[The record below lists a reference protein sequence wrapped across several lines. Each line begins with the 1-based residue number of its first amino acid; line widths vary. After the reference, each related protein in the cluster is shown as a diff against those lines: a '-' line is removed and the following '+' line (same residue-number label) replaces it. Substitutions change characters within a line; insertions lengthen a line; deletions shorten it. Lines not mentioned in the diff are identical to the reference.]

1 MARKMLINAHRPE
14 EVRVA
19 IVSDRVLDKYEV
31 SAAESGL
38 NRGNIYRGIVVNV
51 HTSLD
56 AAFVDIGV
64 ERHGLLR
71 ADDVVQAAAHHK
83 GEGRHARI
91 DRLLEKGRPVLV
103 QVTRDALG
111 SKGPQVTTNLSIA
124 GRYLVLMPFDDVRGV
139 SRRVEDDDLRHSIR
153 DRLAQLDLPEGAGVI
168 VRTNAVDQPKT
179 ALNRDLGALLRLWK
193 KVRTEAAAGKGPKL
207 LYSDQD
213 LILQVLRDS
222 LDSSV
227 QEVLVDD
234 DEAFEKV
241 RAYMRTFMPR
251 AKTKLVRYAER
262 MPLFSRFEV
271 EDQIDRIF
279 QRTVELP
286 SGASIVIDRTEAL
299 TAIDVNSG
307 RATRGSSQEEMAYKT
322 DLEAAAEVGRQLRLR
337 DIGGLVV
344 VDFIDLRSSKH
355 RREVERT
362 MREAMKDDKAR
373 FSVGRI
379 SSNGLLEINRQRI
392 KKELALRTHRACPTC
407 GGSGRIASPEVVG
420 LNLLRRIETRAVGG
434 RLARVRVELH
444 PELADALQNDRRHE
458 IAELEQEFGIRV
470 EIIASSSL
478 HRSEERVEWFDR
490 KVEEAASPPPVAAAV
505 TVADLAGGLG
515 SGARPATKGEVS
527 EPPAEPAAPTE
538 PSGRK
543 RRRGGR
549 RRRKS
554 TGSGAGGGEQ
564 EPQETKEETSTDQ
577 PASTGGSE
585 GNGGQPP
592 KKRRSRRRRKSSGS
606 GAGGG
611 EQEPRE
617 TKEEGPAEEPAGN
630 APPEENGGQP
640 PKKRRPR
647 RRRRRKPAADGDSSG
662 ESSGK
667 SSGD

>member
-19 IVSDRVLDKYEV
+19 IVSDGVLDKYEV

-111 SKGPQVTTNLSIA
+111 SKGSQVTTNLSIA

-168 VRTNAVDQPKT
+168 VRTNAMDQPKT

-344 VDFIDLRSSKH
+344 VDFIDLRSAKH
-355 RREVERT
+355 RREVERA

-490 KVEEAASPPPVAAAV
+490 REEDAASPPTVAAAV
-505 TVADLAGGLG
+505 TVADLAGGI
-515 SGARPATKGEVS
+515 SSQTRPAAK
-527 EPPAEPAAPTE
+527 TE
-538 PSGRK
+538 PSETEAATASESSGRK

-554 TGSGAGGGEQ
+554 SASGAASGEQ

-585 GNGGQPP
+585 GSGGQTP

-611 EQEPRE
+611 EQEEPQE
-617 TKEEGPAEEPAGN
+617 TKEEGPGDEPAGN
-630 APPEENGGQP
+630 APPEENGGQTA
-640 PKKRRPR
+640 KKRRPR
-647 RRRRRKPAADGDSSG
+647 RRRRRKPTTDSDSSG

-667 SSGD
+667 SSGE